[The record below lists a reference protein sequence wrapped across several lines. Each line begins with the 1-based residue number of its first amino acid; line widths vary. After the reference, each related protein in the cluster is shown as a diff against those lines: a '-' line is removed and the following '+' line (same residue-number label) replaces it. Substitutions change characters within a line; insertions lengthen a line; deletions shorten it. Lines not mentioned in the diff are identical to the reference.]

1 MKEKEKSKRTK
12 EDGSSGEI
20 KKDKVN
26 VLRRKMF

>member
-1 MKEKEKSKRTK
+1 MKEREKSKRTK
-12 EDGSSGEI
+12 KEGSSEEI